1 MFRRILIA
9 NRGEVAARVA
19 RTARKMGVEVVAV
32 ASTADAQS
40 GWLAEVD
47 QVVVIGAPKA
57 AASYLD
63 QDALIEV
70 ALRYRCAAVHPGWGF
85 LSENDAFATRC
96 EAAGLSFIGPPG
108 PLMRQMGDKARAR
121 ATMEALGLPG
131 IPGSDGVLDNVDEA
145 RHVADRLGYPV
156 LLKAVAGGGGRGMR
170 AVESAA
176 DLVDAWTSASAEAV
190 SCFGDGRLYM
200 ERRID
205 GGRHV
210 EVQVMADRYGNV
222 IHLGERE
229 CSLQRRHQKVLEEA
243 RSPGLLAAERA
254 RILPLVA
261 EVVAK
266 TGYVGAGTVEMLL
279 DDTGRAWFMEMNTR
293 LQVEHPV
300 SECITGIDLVE
311 LQLRVAAGERLPI
324 TQDQITF
331 TGHALECRINA
342 EDPDDGFRP
351 SPGVISRLEFPSGD
365 GIRVDTHLQAG
376 DRISPFYD
384 SMIAKLIV
392 HGADRAEAIERME
405 AALNGLHIEGVKT
418 NIGLHRR
425 ILAWKHFRTGEYHT
439 RSLELA
445 MEGGD
450 L

>member
-1 MFRRILIA
+1 VFRRILIA

-19 RTARKMGVEVVAV
+19 RTARRMGIEVVAV
-32 ASTADAQS
+32 ASTADADA
-40 GWLAEVD
+40 GWLALADE
-47 QVVVIGAPKA
+47 VVVIGAPKA

-63 QDALIEV
+63 QEALIEV
-70 ALRYRCAAVHPGWGF
+70 GLHHRCAAVHPGWGF

-96 EAAGLSFIGPPG
+96 EAAGLTFIGPPG

-131 IPGSDGVLDNVDEA
+131 IPGSDGVLETLADA
-145 RHVADRLGYPV
+145 RSTAERLGYPV

-170 AVESAA
+170 AVDGPESLEDAWSAA
-176 DLVDAWTSASAEAV
+176 TAEAV

-210 EVQVMADRYGNV
+210 EVQILADRYGQV
-222 IHLGERE
+222 VHFGERE

-243 RSPGLLAAERA
+243 RSPGLPEAERA

-279 DDTGRAWFMEMNTR
+279 DDDGRAWFMEMNTR

-300 SECITGIDLVE
+300 SECITGVDLVE
-311 LQLRVAAGERLPI
+311 LQLRVAAGERLPLS
-324 TQDQITF
+324 QDDITF
-331 TGHALECRINA
+331 TGHALEARINA

-351 SPGVISRLEFPSGD
+351 SPGTIEKLGFPSGD
-365 GIRVDTHLQAG
+365 GIRVDTHLTEG

-384 SMIAKLIV
+384 SMVAKLIV
-392 HGADRAEAIERME
+392 HGPTRDDAIARMRT
-405 AALNGLHIEGVKT
+405 ALDELVIEGVTT
-418 NIGLHRR
+418 NVGLHRR
-425 ILAWKHFRTGEYHT
+425 ILDWPAFTSGAYHT

-445 MEGGD
+445 MDGGD

>member
-19 RTARKMGVEVVAV
+19 RTARRMGIEVVAV
-32 ASTADAQS
+32 ASTVDATS
-40 GWLAEVD
+40 GWLEEADEVVTIGGARAAE
-47 QVVVIGAPKA
+47 
-57 AASYLD
+57 SYLD
-63 QDALIEV
+63 QEALIEV
-70 ALRYRCAAVHPGWGF
+70 GMRTGCAAVHPGWGF

-96 EAAGLSFIGPPG
+96 EAAGLTFIGPPG
-108 PLMRQMGDKARAR
+108 PLMRRMGDKARAR
-121 ATMEALGLPG
+121 QTMEALGLAG
-131 IPGSDGVLDNVDEA
+131 IPGSDGFLETLGQAKGVAEGLDF
-145 RHVADRLGYPV
+145 PV

-170 AVESAA
+170 AVETPEA
-176 DLVDAWTSASAEAV
+176 LEDAWTSASAEAV

-210 EVQVMADRYGNV
+210 EIQVMADRYGNV
-222 IHLGERE
+222 VHLGERE

-243 RSPGLLAAERA
+243 RSPGLPQAERE

-261 EVVAK
+261 DVVRR

-279 DDTGRAWFMEMNTR
+279 DAQGRAWFMEMNTR

-300 SECITGIDLVE
+300 TEAITGLDLVE
-311 LQLRVAAGERLPI
+311 LQLRVAAGERLPVR
-324 TQDQITF
+324 QEDVTF
-331 TGHALECRINA
+331 QGHALECRVNA
-342 EDPDDGFRP
+342 EDPEQGFKP
-351 SPGVISRLEFPSGD
+351 CPGRIDVLDLPEGE
-365 GIRVDTHLQAG
+365 GIRIDTHLRAG

-384 SMIAKLIV
+384 SMVAKVIT
-392 HGADRAEAIERME
+392 HGATRDQAIERMKG
-405 AALNGLHIEGVKT
+405 ALGSLRIEGVTT
-418 NIGLHRR
+418 NIGLHQR
-425 ILAWKHFRTGEYHT
+425 ILEWTPFQTGRYHT

-445 MEGGD
+445 MDGGE